1 LLAGALHC
9 DLMSFDVTP
18 FRSCASIIA
27 IPHCETWCF
36 SVQTVYAPIPD
47 NRHLDHGLG
56 LGSGCSFGSQHQG
69 SGQLPIGFNQGS
81 GHLPFSPSQSGQFG
95 VSPRQS
101 GHLSTSNSQ
110 GSGQL
115 LGQLLGQNRSG
126 SLTGAASWQ
135 GAGQIGGSPHLTG
148 AGQIGGESLTG
159 QARSESPF
167 AQGQYSQPFQSNE
180 GEHSPC
186 SLLHLASV
194 RVMHKLILL

>member
-1 LLAGALHC
+1 
-9 DLMSFDVTP
+9 MT
-18 FRSCASIIA
+18 
-27 IPHCETWCF
+27 CF
-36 SVQTVYAPIPD
+36 SFVQTVYAPIPD

-56 LGSGCSFGSQHQG
+56 IGSGSSFGSQHQG
-69 SGQLPIGFNQGS
+69 SGQLPISPSQGSGQLPIGFTQGS
-81 GHLPFSPSQSGQFG
+81 GHLPFSPTQSGQFG

-115 LGQLLGQNRSG
+115 LAQLLGQNRSG

-135 GAGQIGGSPHLTG
+135 GAGQVGGSPHLTG
-148 AGQIGGESLTG
+148 AGQVGSESLTG

-167 AQGQYSQPFQSNE
+167 ALGHYTQPFQSNE

-186 SLLHLASV
+186 RHLPVAQFMLCANSSYFDLSLIH
-194 RVMHKLILL
+194 I

>member
-1 LLAGALHC
+1 MMPVC
-9 DLMSFDVTP
+9 
-18 FRSCASIIA
+18 SCASIICV
-27 IPHCETWCF
+27 IWCF
-36 SVQTVYAPIPD
+36 LVQTVYAPIPD

-56 LGSGCSFGSQHQG
+56 LGSGSSFGSQHQGSGQLPISPSLG

-101 GHLSTSNSQ
+101 GQLSASNSQ

-135 GAGQIGGSPHLTG
+135 GAGQVRGSPHLTG
-148 AGQIGGESLTG
+148 AGQVGGESLTG

-167 AQGQYSQPFQSNE
+167 ALGQNTQPFQSNE
-180 GEHSPC
+180 GENSPC
-186 SLLHLASV
+186 SLLHVASV
-194 RVMHKLILL
+194 CVVL

>member
-1 LLAGALHC
+1 MTC
-9 DLMSFDVTP
+9 
-18 FRSCASIIA
+18 
-27 IPHCETWCF
+27 CF
-36 SVQTVYAPIPD
+36 LVQTVYAPIPD

-56 LGSGCSFGSQHQG
+56 LGSGSSFGSQHQG
-69 SGQLPIGFNQGS
+69 SGQLPISPSQGSGQLLIGFNQGS

-101 GHLSTSNSQ
+101 GQLSASNSQ

-135 GAGQIGGSPHLTG
+135 GAGQVRGSPHLTG
-148 AGQIGGESLTG
+148 AGQVGGESLTG

-167 AQGQYSQPFQSNE
+167 ALGQYTQPFQSNE

-186 SLLHLASV
+186 SHLHLATV
-194 RVMHKLILL
+194 HVVLKLTLH

>member
-1 LLAGALHC
+1 
-9 DLMSFDVTP
+9 M
-18 FRSCASIIA
+18 
-27 IPHCETWCF
+27 
-36 SVQTVYAPIPD
+36 QTTYAPIPD

-56 LGSGCSFGSQHQG
+56 LGSGSSFGSQHQGSGQLPISPSQG

-167 AQGQYSQPFQSNE
+167 ALGQYTQPFQSNE
-180 GEHSPC
+180 GENSHC
-186 SLLHLASV
+186 SLLHVAPIC
-194 RVMHKLILL
+194 VMHVLMLH